1 MKKVYLVLFIWVKV
15 MSDNLLDLYSF
26 KELKKLLLEY
36 AVYVDNPDFFKV
48 TQDFRVAGLKY
59 KKGDILFIIDSDS
72 DEPKVILINRK
83 MEQHNSFLCVERIKD
98 PSLRVLLSDRCW
110 YLIGYHRKY
119 YEPLKTHQFLYTGY
133 KGETK

>member
-1 MKKVYLVLFIWVKV
+1 MKKAFLVFFIGVKV

-26 KELKKLLLEY
+26 KSLEKLLLEY
-36 AVYVDNPDFFKV
+36 AIYVANPDFFRV
-48 TQDFRVAGLKY
+48 TQDFSVSGLTY
-59 KKGDILFIIDSDS
+59 KKGDILFIINNDS
-72 DEPKVILINRK
+72 DEPKAILINRK
-83 MEQHNSFLCVERIKD
+83 MRQHNSFLCVERIKD

-133 KGETK
+133 KGE